1 MSLSLLATLVN
12 LTPNMNNETHVQTF
26 LCSIVML
33 YFLHIYC
40 FMLVNSRLEKC
51 QLSAQ
56 LSTDIEATGMAGNSM
71 KYTDKN
77 MKKTPDDTSLV
88 FQSTS

>member
-1 MSLSLLATLVN
+1 
-12 LTPNMNNETHVQTF
+12 
-26 LCSIVML
+26 
-33 YFLHIYC
+33 
-40 FMLVNSRLEKC
+40 MLVNSRLEKC

-71 KYTDKN
+71 KYPDKN

-88 FQSTS
+88 FQSTSWEGAWGMFSGSKYLLTRWLEA